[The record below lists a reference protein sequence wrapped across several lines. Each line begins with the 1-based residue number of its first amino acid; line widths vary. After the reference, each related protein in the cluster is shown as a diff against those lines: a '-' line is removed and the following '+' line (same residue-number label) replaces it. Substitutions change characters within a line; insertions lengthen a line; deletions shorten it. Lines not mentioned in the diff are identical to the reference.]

1 MAQISVAFCVN
12 CFLILSFLLLEFS
25 LQANWVTNRF
35 KLNWGLESLIGMNRG
50 RSRSERG
57 TMSSNMRLDH
67 GLGGANVR
75 MMSS

>member
-1 MAQISVAFCVN
+1 M
-12 CFLILSFLLLEFS
+12 
-25 LQANWVTNRF
+25 QANWVTNRF